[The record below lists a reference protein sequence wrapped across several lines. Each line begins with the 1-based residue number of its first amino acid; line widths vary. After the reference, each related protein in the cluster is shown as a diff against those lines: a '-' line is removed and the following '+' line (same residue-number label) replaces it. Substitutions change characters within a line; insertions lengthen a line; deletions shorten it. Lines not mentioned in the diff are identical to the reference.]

1 MPISVPRPAKAS
13 PVNPWGDDLLN
24 RRDLADNLTNLVKDL
39 EDPSLSICIDGAW
52 GTGKT
57 FFLERWKHH
66 LEKLGFPSPI
76 YFNAW
81 EDDFIENPL
90 ISILGQLEDHFQHR
104 GMADTE
110 EILEGIRSA
119 AFTVSRG
126 LIRKGSGIDIKDMN
140 TVSAYDTYRELAKA
154 RSVLT
159 ENLSTLS
166 KMALTGPE
174 DPKPIVFIIDELDRC
189 RPTFAIELLERVK
202 HIFNQVPGIIFVFGL
217 NRTELAKSVKS
228 VYGDIDAGTYL
239 RRFFDHRFTLP
250 APSIEEYS
258 KSLFEKLRINEL
270 LERIPYDL
278 TRLSGNTFRQEMIEI
293 WQAFGL
299 SLRDIEQTASLINTV
314 VRVMAEDQSRFMA
327 AWQVGAISTLRLKF
341 PELYDD
347 FISGK
352 THACDVVNEI
362 EPLFTDRAN
371 DANALAFTEA
381 YLYVIESRDYE
392 RKRNSMNAFTEMYE
406 HGKDFNAEHR
416 RYFSNRV
423 NAAAEKGNG
432 SNDWAAPGVL
442 AGVDRWLRLMDHGL
456 GFDRPQTIAGLID
469 LQHDP
474 RAS

>member
-1 MPISVPRPAKAS
+1 MSISVLSQSKAS
-13 PVNPWGDDLLN
+13 SVNPWGDDLLN
-24 RRDLADNLTNLVKDL
+24 RKDLADNLTNLVKDL

-66 LEKLGFPSPI
+66 LKRVGFPSPI

-110 EILEGIRSA
+110 KILGGIQSA
-119 AFTVSRG
+119 AFTISRG
-126 LIRKGSGIDIKDMN
+126 LTRKVSGIDIKDMN
-140 TVSAYDTYRELAKA
+140 TESVYDTYRELSKA
-154 RSVLT
+154 RSALI
-159 ENLSTLS
+159 ESLSTLS
-166 KMALTGPE
+166 EKALTEPE

-202 HIFNQVPGIIFVFGL
+202 HIFNQVQGIIFVFGI
-217 NRTELAKSVKS
+217 NRSELTKSVQS
-228 VYGDIDAGTYL
+228 IYGDIDADIYL
-239 RRFFDHRFTLP
+239 RRFFDHRFNLP
-250 APSIEEYS
+250 TPSIEEFS
-258 KSLFEKLRINEL
+258 NSLFDKLKINEL
-270 LERIPYDL
+270 LEHPPYDWTQL
-278 TRLSGNTFRQEMIEI
+278 RGNTFRQEMIEI

-314 VRVMAEDQSRFMA
+314 VRVMAQEQSKFTA

-341 PELYDD
+341 PELYDG

-352 THACDVVNEI
+352 IHACDIVNEI
-362 EPLFTDRAN
+362 EPLFAGQAN
-371 DANALAFTEA
+371 DANPLAFIEA
-381 YLYVIESRDYE
+381 YLYIIESTDYQ
-392 RKRNSMNAFTEMYE
+392 RKRNSKNAFAEMRE
-406 HGKDFNAEHR
+406 HGKDFNTEHR

-423 NAAAEKGNG
+423 NTAAEKGNS
-432 SNDWAAPGVL
+432 SNDWAYPGIL
-442 AGVDRWLRLMDHGL
+442 ADVNRWLRLMDHGF

-469 LQHDP
+469 LQHDS
-474 RAS
+474 RAN